1 MTVRAKLTLLN
12 VTVLFLILIGMGM
25 ALRGRIYISM
35 MNTLDRELASRASQI
50 TQPRGGRPRGP
61 GEPLGGL
68 IGNLN
73 RQQQPIHPR
82 DDRPQSG
89 PQSQARGDNHTGGDA
104 RGFND
109 PSQDRRDFGPPF
121 DGFGRPPIP
130 PNLPIYTL
138 DGSRV
143 NDRQPPAV
151 DANLIIQAGKTRQ
164 ETYVTNGD
172 QRIYTRPVRFRDMDL
187 VFQAATSIRGLHDD
201 LATITR
207 EMLVLSP
214 IALLAATIAGMF
226 LTRRM
231 LSPVDAISR
240 TAETIQADNLS
251 DRLPV
256 NGTDEFGKLSLTI
269 NNMLSRLETQFEQQR
284 RFVGD
289 ASHELRS
296 PLTVIKGAAELGG
309 ADDLATDRSRD
320 YFRRINQA
328 ADRTTRLVEN
338 LLFLAR
344 SDNGVLIANRRETDV
359 SELVQGAIDEVAAS
373 FTTHPAVDVKLDITM
388 LNIDGELI
396 HRALCNLISNAYRH
410 TPESG
415 NVTITVTETAI
426 NVRDNGC
433 GIPENHL
440 PHVQERFYRA
450 DASRSR
456 KAGGTGLG
464 LSIVQSIAAAHGGDV
479 AIDSKVGHGTSVTL
493 TFTT

>member
-12 VTVLFLILIGMGM
+12 VAVLFLILIGMGM
-25 ALRGRIYISM
+25 ALRGRIDISM
-35 MNTLDRELASRASQI
+35 MNTLDRELASRASQL

-61 GEPLGGL
+61 GGPPGGMGDMMLGQQQG
-68 IGNLN
+68 
-73 RQQQPIHPR
+73 RQQDPNQP
-82 DDRPQSG
+82 G
-89 PQSQARGDNHTGGDA
+89 NDNHGNGDQNP
-104 RGFND
+104 ND
-109 PSQDRRDFGPPF
+109 DPNRDRRDFRPPF

-130 PNLPIYTL
+130 PNMPLYSP

-143 NDRQPPAV
+143 NERQPPAIDTKLV
-151 DANLIIQAGKTRQ
+151 IQTAITRQ
-164 ETYVTNGD
+164 ESYVTAGY
-172 QRIYTRPVRFRDMDL
+172 QRIYTRPIRFREMDF

-201 LATITR
+201 LAAITR
-207 EMLVLSP
+207 EMLLLSP

-240 TAETIQADNLS
+240 KAETIQADNLS

-256 NGTDEFGKLSLTI
+256 NGTDEFGKLSQTI

-296 PLTVIKGAAELGG
+296 PLTVIKGAAELG
-309 ADDLATDRSRD
+309 AIDELATDRSRD

-344 SDNGVLIANRRETDV
+344 SDNGVLVANRHETDIA
-359 SELVQGAIDEVAAS
+359 ELIQGAVDEVGAS
-373 FTTHPAVDVKLDITM
+373 FTTHPAVDYHFEVQTLH
-388 LNIDGELI
+388 IDGELM

-415 NVTITVTETAI
+415 VVSISVSQTAI
-426 NVRDNGC
+426 CVQDNGC
-433 GIPENHL
+433 GIPESHL
-440 PHVQERFYRA
+440 PHVQERFYRV

-464 LSIVQSIAAAHGGDV
+464 LSIVQSIAASHGGDV
-479 AIDSKVGHGTSVTL
+479 AIQSIEGTGTTVTIS
-493 TFTT
+493 FSA

>member
-12 VTVLFLILIGMGM
+12 VAVLFLILIGMGM

-35 MNTLDRELASRASQI
+35 MNTLDRELASRASQL

-61 GEPLGGL
+61 GGPPGGMGDMMLGQQQG
-68 IGNLN
+68 
-73 RQQQPIHPR
+73 RQQDPNQP
-82 DDRPQSG
+82 G
-89 PQSQARGDNHTGGDA
+89 NDNHGNGDQNP
-104 RGFND
+104 ND
-109 PSQDRRDFGPPF
+109 DPNRDRRDFRPPF

-130 PNLPIYTL
+130 PNMPLYSP

-143 NDRQPPAV
+143 NERQPPAIDTKLV
-151 DANLIIQAGKTRQ
+151 IQTAITRQ
-164 ETYVTNGD
+164 ESYVTAGY
-172 QRIYTRPVRFRDMDL
+172 QRIYTRPIRFREMDF
-187 VFQAATSIRGLHDD
+187 VFQAATSVRGLHDD
-201 LATITR
+201 LAAITR
-207 EMLVLSP
+207 EMLLLSP

-240 TAETIQADNLS
+240 KAETIQADNLS

-256 NGTDEFGKLSLTI
+256 NGTDEFGKLSQTI

-296 PLTVIKGAAELGG
+296 PLTVIKGAAELG
-309 ADDLATDRSRD
+309 AIDELATDRSRD

-344 SDNGVLIANRRETDV
+344 SDNGVLVANRHETDIA
-359 SELVQGAIDEVAAS
+359 ELIQGAVDEVGAS
-373 FTTHPAVDVKLDITM
+373 FTTHPAVDYHFEVQTLH
-388 LNIDGELI
+388 IDGELM

-415 NVTITVTETAI
+415 VVSISVSQTAI
-426 NVRDNGC
+426 CVQDNGC
-433 GIPENHL
+433 GIPESHL
-440 PHVQERFYRA
+440 PHVQERFYRV

-464 LSIVQSIAAAHGGDV
+464 LSIVQSIAASHGGDV
-479 AIDSKVGHGTSVTL
+479 AIQSIEGTGTTVTIS
-493 TFTT
+493 FSA

>member
-61 GEPLGGL
+61 GGPLGGL
-68 IGNLN
+68 IGTLN
-73 RQQQPIHPR
+73 RQQQPAYPR
-82 DDRPQSG
+82 DDPPQSD
-89 PQSQARGDNHTGGDA
+89 PQSQARRDNHTGGDA

-130 PNLPIYTL
+130 PNLPLYTL

-151 DANLIIQAGKTRQ
+151 DANLIVQAGKTRQ

-214 IALLAATIAGMF
+214 IALLAATMAGMF

-296 PLTVIKGAAELGG
+296 PLTVIKGAASTKPPTVRPGWWKTCFSSH
-309 ADDLATDRSRD
+309 A
-320 YFRRINQA
+320 
-328 ADRTTRLVEN
+328 RTTE
-338 LLFLAR
+338 
-344 SDNGVLIANRRETDV
+344 SSSPIA
-359 SELVQGAIDEVAAS
+359 
-373 FTTHPAVDVKLDITM
+373 VKPM
-388 LNIDGELI
+388 SPSS
-396 HRALCNLISNAYRH
+396 C
-410 TPESG
+410 
-415 NVTITVTETAI
+415 
-426 NVRDNGC
+426 
-433 GIPENHL
+433 
-440 PHVQERFYRA
+440 
-450 DASRSR
+450 
-456 KAGGTGLG
+456 KA
-464 LSIVQSIAAAHGGDV
+464 Q
-479 AIDSKVGHGTSVTL
+479 
-493 TFTT
+493 

>member
-12 VTVLFLILIGMGM
+12 VTVLFLILIGMGLG
-25 ALRGRIYISM
+25 LRSRIYISM

-61 GEPLGGL
+61 GGPLGGPL
-68 IGNLN
+68 MNILNLHAQN
-73 RQQQPIHPR
+73 RPQGEN
-82 DDRPQSG
+82 PQSG
-89 PQSQARGDNHTGGDA
+89 GPGGHDNGE
-104 RGFND
+104 
-109 PSQDRRDFGPPF
+109 RRDFGPPF
-121 DGFGRPPIP
+121 EGFGRPPVP
-130 PNLPIYTL
+130 PNLPLYYP
-138 DGSRV
+138 DASRV

-151 DANLIIQAGKTRQ
+151 DAKLIIKAGKTRI
-164 ETYVTNGD
+164 ESYVTVGD

-187 VFQAATSIRGLHDD
+187 VFQASTSTRGLHDD
-201 LATITR
+201 LAAITK
-207 EMLVLSP
+207 EMLLLSP
-214 IALLAATIAGMF
+214 IALLAATFAGMF

-240 TAETIQADNLS
+240 KAETIQADNLS

-256 NGTDEFGKLSLTI
+256 NGTDEFGTLSQTI
-269 NNMLSRLETQFEQQR
+269 NNMLSRLEMQFEQQR

-296 PLTVIKGAAELGG
+296 PLTVIKGAAELGA

-328 ADRTTRLVEN
+328 ADRTTRLIEN

-344 SDNGVLIANRRETDV
+344 SDNGVLVANRRETDV
-359 SELVQGAIDEVAAS
+359 AELVQGALDEVEAS
-373 FTTHPAVDVKLDITM
+373 FTTHPTVATHVTISSLY
-388 LNIDGELI
+388 IDGELM

-415 NVTITVTETAI
+415 RVDITVTDTAFE
-426 NVRDNGC
+426 VRDNGT

-440 PHVQERFYRA
+440 PHVQERFYRV

-464 LSIVQSIAAAHGGDV
+464 LSIVQSIAAAHGGNI
-479 AIDSKVGHGTSVTL
+479 AITSIEGAGTTVTIS
-493 TFTT
+493 FSA

>member
-25 ALRGRIYISM
+25 ALRGRIDISM
-35 MNTLDRELASRASQI
+35 MNTLDRELASRASQV

-61 GEPLGGL
+61 GRLLGGPLNL
-68 IGNLN
+68 ILGQP
-73 RQQQPIHPR
+73 QQGRGQDPNQPGH
-82 DDRPQSG
+82 
-89 PQSQARGDNHTGGDA
+89 DNHANGDPNP
-104 RGFND
+104 ND
-109 PSQDRRDFGPPF
+109 DPNRDRRDFGPPF

-130 PNLPIYTL
+130 PNMPLYNP

-143 NDRQPPAV
+143 NERQPPAIDTKLV
-151 DANLIIQAGKTRQ
+151 IQTAKTRQ
-164 ETYVTNGD
+164 ESYVTVGD
-172 QRIYTRPVRFRDMDL
+172 QRIYTRPIRFREMDL
-187 VFQAATSIRGLHDD
+187 VFQAATSIRGLQDD
-201 LATITR
+201 LATMTR
-207 EMLVLSP
+207 EMLLLSP

-240 TAETIQADNLS
+240 KAETIQAVNLS

-256 NGTDEFGKLSLTI
+256 NGTDEFGKLSQTI

-296 PLTVIKGAAELGG
+296 PLTVIKGAAELG
-309 ADDLATDRSRD
+309 AIDELATDRSRD

-344 SDNGVLIANRRETDV
+344 SDNGVLVANRCETDV
-359 SELVQGAIDEVAAS
+359 AELVQGAIDEVGAS
-373 FTTHPAVDVKLDITM
+373 FTNHPAVDYQIEVQTLH
-388 LNIDGELI
+388 IDGELM

-415 NVTITVTETAI
+415 NVNITVTQTAFI
-426 NVRDNGC
+426 VQDTGV
-433 GIPENHL
+433 GIPETHL
-440 PHVQERFYRA
+440 PHVQERFYRV
-450 DASRSR
+450 DASRAR

-464 LSIVQSIAAAHGGDV
+464 LSIVQSIAASHGGDV
-479 AIDSKVGHGTSVTL
+479 AIQSIEGAGTTVTIS
-493 TFTT
+493 FSA

>member
-35 MNTLDRELASRASQI
+35 MNTLDRELSGRAIQL

-61 GEPLGGL
+61 GGPLGGP
-68 IGNLN
+68 GNMILG
-73 RQQQPIHPR
+73 QQQGREQNQNPPGTDNQSSR
-82 DDRPQSG
+82 DPN
-89 PQSQARGDNHTGGDA
+89 PN
-104 RGFND
+104 ND
-109 PSQDRRDFGPPF
+109 PNQDHRDFAPPF

-130 PNLPIYTL
+130 PNLPLYNL
-138 DGSRV
+138 DGTRIT
-143 NDRQPPAV
+143 DRQPPVA
-151 DANLIIQAGKTRQ
+151 DARLIIQTAKTRQ
-164 ETYVTNGD
+164 ESYVTAGD
-172 QRIYTRPVRFRDMDL
+172 QRIYTRPIRFRDMDL

-207 EMLVLSP
+207 EMLLLSP

-240 TAETIQADNLS
+240 KAETIQADNLS

-256 NGTDEFGKLSLTI
+256 NGTDEFGKLSQTI

-296 PLTVIKGAAELGG
+296 PLTVIKGAAELGIV
-309 ADDLATDRSRD
+309 DDNATDRSRD

-344 SDNGVLIANRRETDV
+344 SDNGVLVANRHETDIA
-359 SELVQGAIDEVAAS
+359 ELVQGAVDEVGAS
-373 FTTHPAVDVKLDITM
+373 FTSHPTVDYHFEVQTLH
-388 LNIDGELI
+388 IDGELM

-415 NVTITVTETAI
+415 MVTISVSQTAI
-426 NVRDNGC
+426 CVQDNGC
-433 GIPENHL
+433 GIPESHL
-440 PHVQERFYRA
+440 PHVQERFYRV

-479 AIDSKVGHGTSVTL
+479 TITSIEGSGTTVTL
-493 TFTT
+493 IFTAQG

>member
-12 VTVLFLILIGMGM
+12 VAVLFLILIGMGM
-25 ALRGRIYISM
+25 ALRGRIDISM
-35 MNTLDRELASRASQI
+35 MNTLDRELASRATQL

-61 GEPLGGL
+61 GGPPGGL
-68 IGNLN
+68 GNLMLGQQQG
-73 RQQQPIHPR
+73 RQQDPNQP
-82 DDRPQSG
+82 G
-89 PQSQARGDNHTGGDA
+89 NDNHGNGDQNP
-104 RGFND
+104 ND
-109 PSQDRRDFGPPF
+109 DSNRDRRDFGPPF

-130 PNLPIYTL
+130 PNMPLYSP

-143 NDRQPPAV
+143 NERQPPAIDTKLV
-151 DANLIIQAGKTRQ
+151 IQTAITRQ
-164 ETYVTNGD
+164 ESYVTAGD
-172 QRIYTRPVRFRDMDL
+172 QRIYTRPIRFRDMDL

-201 LATITR
+201 LAAITR
-207 EMLVLSP
+207 EMLLLSP

-240 TAETIQADNLS
+240 KAETIQADNLS

-256 NGTDEFGKLSLTI
+256 NGTDEFGKLSQTI

-296 PLTVIKGAAELGG
+296 PLTVIKGAAELG
-309 ADDLATDRSRD
+309 AIDELATDRSRD

-344 SDNGVLIANRRETDV
+344 SDNGVLVANRHETDIA
-359 SELVQGAIDEVAAS
+359 ELIQGAVDEVGAS
-373 FTTHPAVDVKLDITM
+373 FTTHPAVDYHFEVQTLH
-388 LNIDGELI
+388 IDGELM

-415 NVTITVTETAI
+415 VVSISVSQTAI
-426 NVRDNGC
+426 CVQDNGC
-433 GIPENHL
+433 GIPESHL
-440 PHVQERFYRA
+440 PHVQERFYRV

-479 AIDSKVGHGTSVTL
+479 AIQSIEGVGTTVTIS
-493 TFTT
+493 FSA

>member
-12 VTVLFLILIGMGM
+12 VAVLFLILIGMGM
-25 ALRGRIYISM
+25 ALRGRIDISM
-35 MNTLDRELASRASQI
+35 MNTLDRELASRASQL

-61 GEPLGGL
+61 GGPPGGMGDMMLGQQQG
-68 IGNLN
+68 
-73 RQQQPIHPR
+73 RQQDPNQP
-82 DDRPQSG
+82 G
-89 PQSQARGDNHTGGDA
+89 NDNHGNGDQNP
-104 RGFND
+104 ND
-109 PSQDRRDFGPPF
+109 DPNRDRRDFRPPF

-130 PNLPIYTL
+130 PNMPLYSP

-143 NDRQPPAV
+143 NERQPPAIDTKLV
-151 DANLIIQAGKTRQ
+151 IQTAITRQ
-164 ETYVTNGD
+164 ESYVTAGD
-172 QRIYTRPVRFRDMDL
+172 QRIYTRPIRFREMDF
-187 VFQAATSIRGLHDD
+187 VFQAATSVRGLHDD
-201 LATITR
+201 LAAITR
-207 EMLVLSP
+207 EMLLLSP

-240 TAETIQADNLS
+240 KAETIQADNLS

-256 NGTDEFGKLSLTI
+256 NGTDEFGKLSQTI

-296 PLTVIKGAAELGG
+296 PLTVIKGAAELG
-309 ADDLATDRSRD
+309 AIDELATDRSRD

-344 SDNGVLIANRRETDV
+344 SDNGVLVANRHETDIA
-359 SELVQGAIDEVAAS
+359 ELIQGAVDEVGAS
-373 FTTHPAVDVKLDITM
+373 FTTHPAVDYHFEVQTLH
-388 LNIDGELI
+388 IDGELM

-415 NVTITVTETAI
+415 VVSISVSQTAI
-426 NVRDNGC
+426 CVQDNGC
-433 GIPENHL
+433 GIPESHL
-440 PHVQERFYRA
+440 PHVQERFYRV

-464 LSIVQSIAAAHGGDV
+464 LSIVQSIAASHGGDV
-479 AIDSKVGHGTSVTL
+479 AIQSIEGTGTTVTIS
-493 TFTT
+493 FSA

>member
-12 VTVLFLILIGMGM
+12 VAVLFLILIGMGM

-35 MNTLDRELASRASQI
+35 MNTLDRELSGRATQL

-61 GEPLGGL
+61 GGPQGGP
-68 IGNLN
+68 GNLMLG
-73 RQQQPIHPR
+73 QQQGRQR
-82 DDRPQSG
+82 DPNQPG
-89 PQSQARGDNHTGGDA
+89 NDNHRNGDQNP
-104 RGFND
+104 ND
-109 PSQDRRDFGPPF
+109 DSNRDRRDFGPPF

-130 PNLPIYTL
+130 PNMPLYNL
-138 DGSRV
+138 DGTRMT
-143 NDRQPPAV
+143 DRQPPVV
-151 DANLIIQAGKTRQ
+151 DARLIIQTAKTRQ
-164 ETYVTNGD
+164 ESYVTAGD
-172 QRIYTRPVRFRDMDL
+172 QRIYTRPIRFRDMDL
-187 VFQAATSIRGLHDD
+187 VFQAGTSTRGLHDD
-201 LATITR
+201 LAAITR
-207 EMLVLSP
+207 EMLLLSP

-240 TAETIQADNLS
+240 KAETIQADNLS

-256 NGTDEFGKLSLTI
+256 NGTDEFGKLSQTI

-296 PLTVIKGAAELGG
+296 PLTVIKGAAELGIV
-309 ADDLATDRSRD
+309 DDNATERSRD

-344 SDNGVLIANRRETDV
+344 SDNGVLVANRHETDIA
-359 SELVQGAIDEVAAS
+359 ELIQGAVDEVGAS
-373 FTTHPAVDVKLDITM
+373 FTTHPAVDYHFEVQTLH
-388 LNIDGELI
+388 IDGELM
-396 HRALCNLISNAYRH
+396 HRAFCNLISNAYRH

-415 NVTITVTETAI
+415 MVTISVSQTAI
-426 NVRDNGC
+426 CVQDNGC
-433 GIPENHL
+433 GIPESHL
-440 PHVQERFYRA
+440 PHVQERFYRV

-479 AIDSKVGHGTSVTL
+479 TIDSIEGAGTTVTL
-493 TFTT
+493 TFTV

>member
-12 VTVLFLILIGMGM
+12 VAVLFLILIGMGM

-35 MNTLDRELASRASQI
+35 MNTLDRELASRASQL

-61 GEPLGGL
+61 GGPPGGMGDMMLGQQQG
-68 IGNLN
+68 
-73 RQQQPIHPR
+73 RQQDPNQP
-82 DDRPQSG
+82 G
-89 PQSQARGDNHTGGDA
+89 NDNHGNGDQNP
-104 RGFND
+104 ND
-109 PSQDRRDFGPPF
+109 DPNRDRRDFRPPF

-130 PNLPIYTL
+130 PNMPLYSP

-143 NDRQPPAV
+143 NERQPPAIDTKLV
-151 DANLIIQAGKTRQ
+151 IQTAITRQ
-164 ETYVTNGD
+164 ESYVTAGY
-172 QRIYTRPVRFRDMDL
+172 QRIYTRPIRFREMDF

-201 LATITR
+201 LAAITR
-207 EMLVLSP
+207 EMLLLSP

-240 TAETIQADNLS
+240 KAETIQADNLS

-256 NGTDEFGKLSLTI
+256 NGTDEFGKLSQTI

-296 PLTVIKGAAELGG
+296 PLTVIKGAAELG
-309 ADDLATDRSRD
+309 AIDELATDRSRD

-344 SDNGVLIANRRETDV
+344 SDNGVLVANRHETDIA
-359 SELVQGAIDEVAAS
+359 ELIQGAVDEVGAS
-373 FTTHPAVDVKLDITM
+373 FTTHPAVDYHFEVQTLH
-388 LNIDGELI
+388 IDGELM

-415 NVTITVTETAI
+415 VVSISVSQTAI
-426 NVRDNGC
+426 CVQDNGC
-433 GIPENHL
+433 GIPESHL
-440 PHVQERFYRA
+440 PHVQERFYRV

-464 LSIVQSIAAAHGGDV
+464 LSIVQSIAASHGGDV
-479 AIDSKVGHGTSVTL
+479 AIQSIEGTGTTVTIS
-493 TFTT
+493 FSA

>member
-35 MNTLDRELASRASQI
+35 MNTLDRELSGRATQL

-61 GEPLGGL
+61 GGPPVRLGNMMLG
-68 IGNLN
+68 
-73 RQQQPIHPR
+73 QQQGHEQHPNQPR
-82 DDRPQSG
+82 NDNRVSGDPNQS
-89 PQSQARGDNHTGGDA
+89 
-104 RGFND
+104 ND
-109 PSQDRRDFGPPF
+109 PNRDRRDFGPPF

-130 PNLPIYTL
+130 PNMPLYNL
-138 DGSRV
+138 DGTRMT
-143 NDRQPPAV
+143 DRQPPVV
-151 DANLIIQAGKTRQ
+151 DARLIIQTAKTRQ
-164 ETYVTNGD
+164 ESYVTAGN
-172 QRIYTRPVRFRDMDL
+172 QRIYTRPIRFRDMDL
-187 VFQAATSIRGLHDD
+187 VFQAATSIRGLQDD

-207 EMLVLSP
+207 EMLLLSP

-240 TAETIQADNLS
+240 KAETIQAVNLS

-256 NGTDEFGKLSLTI
+256 NGTDEFGKLSQTI

-296 PLTVIKGAAELGG
+296 PLTVIKGAAELG
-309 ADDLATDRSRD
+309 AIDDLATDRSRD

-344 SDNGVLIANRRETDV
+344 SDNGVLVANRCETDV
-359 SELVQGAIDEVAAS
+359 AELVQGAIDEVGAS
-373 FTTHPAVDVKLDITM
+373 FTNHPAVDYQIEVQTLH
-388 LNIDGELI
+388 IDGELM

-415 NVTITVTETAI
+415 NVNITVTQTAFI
-426 NVRDNGC
+426 VQDTGV
-433 GIPENHL
+433 GIPETHL
-440 PHVQERFYRA
+440 PHVQERFYRV
-450 DASRSR
+450 DASRTR

-479 AIDSKVGHGTSVTL
+479 AIQSIEGAGTTVTIS
-493 TFTT
+493 FFA

>member
-35 MNTLDRELASRASQI
+35 MNTLDRELASRASQL

-61 GEPLGGL
+61 GGPLGGPL
-68 IGNLN
+68 GYVLN
-73 RQQQPIHPR
+73 QRPLDRGQGQNQQP
-82 DDRPQSG
+82 
-89 PQSQARGDNHTGGDA
+89 ARGGHGNSEQGGFD
-104 RGFND
+104 D
-109 PSQDRRDFGPPF
+109 PNRDRRDFGPPF

-130 PNLPIYTL
+130 PNMPLYNP
-138 DGSRV
+138 DASRV

-151 DANLIIQAGKTRQ
+151 DAQRVIQTAKSRM
-164 ETYVTNGD
+164 ESYVTSGE
-172 QRIYTRPVRFRDMDL
+172 QRIYTRPIRFRDMDL
-187 VFQAATSIRGLHDD
+187 VFQASTSIRGLHDD
-201 LATITR
+201 LAAITR
-207 EMLVLSP
+207 EMLLLSP
-214 IALLAATIAGMF
+214 IALIAATIAGMF

-240 TAETIQADNLS
+240 KAETIQADNLS

-256 NGTDEFGKLSLTI
+256 NGTDEFGKLSQTI
-269 NNMLSRLETQFEQQR
+269 NSMLSRLETQFEQQR

-296 PLTVIKGAAELGG
+296 PLTVIKGAAELGA

-359 SELVQGAIDEVAAS
+359 AELVQGALDEVAAT
-373 FTTHPAVDVKLDITM
+373 FTSHPGIALRLQQTS
-388 LNIDGELI
+388 LHIDGELM

-410 TPESG
+410 TPETG
-415 NVTITVTETAI
+415 QVDITIADGTIEVKDTGT
-426 NVRDNGC
+426 
-433 GIPENHL
+433 GIPESHL
-440 PHVQERFYRA
+440 PHVQERFYRV

-479 AIDSKVGHGTSVTL
+479 TIKSIEGAGTTVTIS
-493 TFTT
+493 FSS

>member
-35 MNTLDRELASRASQI
+35 MNTLDRELSGRATQI

-61 GEPLGGL
+61 GGPPGGL
-68 IGNLN
+68 GNMMLG
-73 RQQQPIHPR
+73 QQQGREQHPNQPRNDNRVLR
-82 DDRPQSG
+82 DPN
-89 PQSQARGDNHTGGDA
+89 PN
-104 RGFND
+104 ND
-109 PSQDRRDFGPPF
+109 PNRDSRDFGPPF

-130 PNLPIYTL
+130 PNMPLYSP
-138 DGSRV
+138 DGTRV
-143 NDRQPPAV
+143 NERQPPAV
-151 DANLIIQAGKTRQ
+151 DARLIIQTAKTRQ
-164 ETYVTNGD
+164 ESYMTFGD
-172 QRIYTRPVRFRDMDL
+172 QRIYTRPIRFREMDL
-187 VFQAATSIRGLHDD
+187 VFQAATSIRGLQDD

-207 EMLVLSP
+207 EMLLLSP

-240 TAETIQADNLS
+240 KAETIQAVNLS

-256 NGTDEFGKLSLTI
+256 NGTDEFGKLSQTI

-296 PLTVIKGAAELGG
+296 PLTVIKGAAELG
-309 ADDLATDRSRD
+309 AIDDFATDRSRD

-344 SDNGVLIANRRETDV
+344 SDNGVLVANRCETDV
-359 SELVQGAIDEVAAS
+359 AELVQGAIDEVGAS
-373 FTTHPAVDVKLDITM
+373 FTNHPAVYYQIEVQTLH
-388 LNIDGELI
+388 IDGELM

-415 NVTITVTETAI
+415 NVNITVTQTAFI
-426 NVRDNGC
+426 VQDTGV
-433 GIPENHL
+433 GIPETHL
-440 PHVQERFYRA
+440 PHVQERFYRV
-450 DASRSR
+450 DASRTR

-479 AIDSKVGHGTSVTL
+479 AIQSIEGAGTTVTIS
-493 TFTT
+493 FFA

>member
-12 VTVLFLILIGMGM
+12 VAVLFLILIGMGM

-35 MNTLDRELASRASQI
+35 MNTLDRELASRASQL

-61 GEPLGGL
+61 GGPPGGMGDMMLGQQQG
-68 IGNLN
+68 
-73 RQQQPIHPR
+73 RQQDPNQP
-82 DDRPQSG
+82 G
-89 PQSQARGDNHTGGDA
+89 NDNHGNGDQNP
-104 RGFND
+104 ND
-109 PSQDRRDFGPPF
+109 DPNRDRRDFRPPF

-130 PNLPIYTL
+130 PNMPLYSP

-143 NDRQPPAV
+143 NERQPPAIDTKLV
-151 DANLIIQAGKTRQ
+151 IQTAITRQ
-164 ETYVTNGD
+164 ESYVTAGD
-172 QRIYTRPVRFRDMDL
+172 QRIYTRPIRFREMDF

-201 LATITR
+201 LAAITR
-207 EMLVLSP
+207 EMLLLSP

-240 TAETIQADNLS
+240 KAETIQADNLS

-256 NGTDEFGKLSLTI
+256 NGTDEFGKLSQTI

-296 PLTVIKGAAELGG
+296 PLTVIKGAAELG
-309 ADDLATDRSRD
+309 AIDELATDRSRD

-344 SDNGVLIANRRETDV
+344 SDNGVLVANRHETDIA
-359 SELVQGAIDEVAAS
+359 ELIQGAVDEVGAS
-373 FTTHPAVDVKLDITM
+373 FTTHPAVDYHFEVQTLH
-388 LNIDGELI
+388 IDGELM

-415 NVTITVTETAI
+415 VVSISVSQTAI
-426 NVRDNGC
+426 CVQDNGC
-433 GIPENHL
+433 GIPESHL
-440 PHVQERFYRA
+440 PHVQERFYRV

-464 LSIVQSIAAAHGGDV
+464 LSIVQSIAASHGGDV
-479 AIDSKVGHGTSVTL
+479 AIQSIEGTGTTVTIS
-493 TFTT
+493 FSA

>member
-12 VTVLFLILIGMGM
+12 VAVLFLILIGMGM
-25 ALRGRIYISM
+25 ALRGRIDISM
-35 MNTLDRELASRASQI
+35 MNTLDRELASRATQL

-61 GEPLGGL
+61 GGPPGGL
-68 IGNLN
+68 GNLMLGQQQG
-73 RQQQPIHPR
+73 RQQDPNQP
-82 DDRPQSG
+82 G
-89 PQSQARGDNHTGGDA
+89 NDNHGNGDQNP
-104 RGFND
+104 ND
-109 PSQDRRDFGPPF
+109 DSNRDRRDFGPPF

-130 PNLPIYTL
+130 PNMPLYSP

-143 NDRQPPAV
+143 NERQPPAIDTKLV
-151 DANLIIQAGKTRQ
+151 IQTAITRQ
-164 ETYVTNGD
+164 ESYVTAGD
-172 QRIYTRPVRFRDMDL
+172 QRIYTRPIRFRDMDL

-201 LATITR
+201 LAAITR
-207 EMLVLSP
+207 EMLLLSP

-240 TAETIQADNLS
+240 KAETIQADNLS

-256 NGTDEFGKLSLTI
+256 NGTDEFGKLSQTI

-296 PLTVIKGAAELGG
+296 PLTVIKGAAELG
-309 ADDLATDRSRD
+309 AIDELATDRSRD

-344 SDNGVLIANRRETDV
+344 SDNGVLVANRHETDIA
-359 SELVQGAIDEVAAS
+359 ELIQGAVDEVGAS
-373 FTTHPAVDVKLDITM
+373 FTTHPAVDYHFEVQTLH
-388 LNIDGELI
+388 IDGELM

-415 NVTITVTETAI
+415 VVSISVSQTAI
-426 NVRDNGC
+426 CVQDNGC
-433 GIPENHL
+433 GIPESHL
-440 PHVQERFYRA
+440 PHVQERFYRV

-479 AIDSKVGHGTSVTL
+479 AIQSIEGAGTTVTIS
-493 TFTT
+493 FSA

>member
-35 MNTLDRELASRASQI
+35 MNTLDRELASRASQL

-61 GEPLGGL
+61 GGPIGGPLSFLLNQRPQDRTPEPKPQAVPDNHQDGERKDF
-68 IGNLN
+68 NDLN
-73 RQQQPIHPR
+73 R
-82 DDRPQSG
+82 
-89 PQSQARGDNHTGGDA
+89 
-104 RGFND
+104 
-109 PSQDRRDFGPPF
+109 DRRDFGPPF
-121 DGFGRPPIP
+121 DAFGRPPIP
-130 PNLPIYTL
+130 PNMPLYAT
-138 DGSRV
+138 DGTRM
-143 NDRQPPAV
+143 NERQPPAV
-151 DANLIIQAGKTRQ
+151 DTQLIIRTAKSRK
-164 ETYVTNGD
+164 ESYVTSGEL
-172 QRIYTRPVRFRDMDL
+172 RIYTRPIRFRDMDL
-187 VFQAATSIRGLHDD
+187 VFQASTSTRGLHDD
-201 LATITR
+201 LAAITR
-207 EMLVLSP
+207 EMLLLSP
-214 IALLAATIAGMF
+214 IALIAATMAGMF

-240 TAETIQADNLS
+240 KAETIQADNLS

-256 NGTDEFGKLSLTI
+256 NGTDEFGNLSQTI
-269 NNMLSRLETQFEQQR
+269 NSMLSRLETQFEQQR

-296 PLTVIKGAAELGG
+296 PLTVIKGAAELGA

-359 SELVQGAIDEVAAS
+359 AELVQGAIDEVNAS
-373 FTTHPAVDVKLDITM
+373 FSEHPIITFTTSVSTIHVDS
-388 LNIDGELI
+388 ELM

-410 TPESG
+410 TPETGS
-415 NVTITVTETAI
+415 VSI
-426 NVRDNGC
+426 NVDSSTISVTDNGS
-433 GIPENHL
+433 GIPESHL
-440 PHVQERFYRA
+440 PHVQERFYRV

-479 AIDSKVGHGTSVTL
+479 AIASIEGAGTTVTIS
-493 TFTT
+493 FSA

>member
-25 ALRGRIYISM
+25 ALRGRIDISM
-35 MNTLDRELASRASQI
+35 MNTLDRELAARASQVI
-50 TQPRGGRPRGP
+50 QPRGGRPRGP
-61 GEPLGGL
+61 GGAPGGL
-68 IGNLN
+68 GSLILG
-73 RQQQPIHPR
+73 QQQGHQQDPNQPR
-82 DDRPQSG
+82 HDNPRNQDPN
-89 PQSQARGDNHTGGDA
+89 PNGDPN
-104 RGFND
+104 R
-109 PSQDRRDFGPPF
+109 DRRDFGPPF

-130 PNLPIYTL
+130 PNMPLYNL

-143 NDRQPPAV
+143 NERQPPPFDTKLV
-151 DANLIIQAGKTRQ
+151 IQTAKTRQ
-164 ETYVTNGD
+164 ESYVTAGD
-172 QRIYTRPVRFRDMDL
+172 QRIYTRPIRFREMDL
-187 VFQAATSIRGLHDD
+187 VFQAATSIRGLQDD
-201 LATITR
+201 LATMTR
-207 EMLVLSP
+207 EMLLLSP

-240 TAETIQADNLS
+240 KAETIQAVNLS

-256 NGTDEFGKLSLTI
+256 NGTDEFGKLSQTI

-296 PLTVIKGAAELGG
+296 PLTVIKGAAELG
-309 ADDLATDRSRD
+309 AIDELATDRSRD

-344 SDNGVLIANRRETDV
+344 SDNGVLVANRCETDV
-359 SELVQGAIDEVAAS
+359 PELVQGAIDEVGAS
-373 FTTHPAVDVKLDITM
+373 FTNHPAVDYQIEVQTLH
-388 LNIDGELI
+388 IDGELM

-415 NVTITVTETAI
+415 NVNITVTQTAFI
-426 NVRDNGC
+426 VQDTGV
-433 GIPENHL
+433 GIPETHL
-440 PHVQERFYRA
+440 PHVQERFYRV
-450 DASRSR
+450 DASRAR

-464 LSIVQSIAAAHGGDV
+464 LSIVQSIAASHGGDV
-479 AIDSKVGHGTSVTL
+479 SIQSIEGAGTTVTIS
-493 TFTT
+493 FSA

>member
-35 MNTLDRELASRASQI
+35 MNTLDRELASRASQV
-50 TQPRGGRPRGP
+50 TQPRGGRPRGL
-61 GEPLGGL
+61 GGPLGGPR
-68 IGNLN
+68 NLMPGDPQQEPRQGSNQQPDQDSHTAGDQGGPDDSN
-73 RQQQPIHPR
+73 RQPR
-82 DDRPQSG
+82 DFP
-89 PQSQARGDNHTGGDA
+89 
-104 RGFND
+104 
-109 PSQDRRDFGPPF
+109 PPF

-130 PNLPIYTL
+130 PNMPLYFL
-138 DGSRV
+138 DGTRV
-143 NDRQPPAV
+143 NERQPPAI
-151 DANLIIQAGKTRQ
+151 DARLIVQSAKSSR
-164 ETYVTNGD
+164 ESYVTVGD
-172 QRIYTRPVRFRDMDL
+172 QRIYTRPIRFRDMDL
-187 VFQAATSIRGLHDD
+187 VFQAATGIRGLHDD

-207 EMLVLSP
+207 EMLLLSP
-214 IALLAATIAGMF
+214 IALIAATMAGMF

-240 TAETIQADNLS
+240 KAETIQADNLS

-256 NGTDEFGKLSLTI
+256 NGTDEFGKLSQTI

-296 PLTVIKGAAELGG
+296 PLTVIKGAAELGA
-309 ADDLATDRSRD
+309 ADVLASDRSRD

-359 SELVQGAIDEVAAS
+359 AELVQGALDEVAAT
-373 FTTHPAVDVKLDITM
+373 FTSHPNIALHLQQTS
-388 LNIDGELI
+388 LHIDGELM

-410 TPESG
+410 TPETG
-415 NVTITVTETAI
+415 QVDITIADGTIEVKDTGT
-426 NVRDNGC
+426 
-433 GIPENHL
+433 GIPESHL
-440 PHVQERFYRA
+440 PHVQERFYRV

-479 AIDSKVGHGTSVTL
+479 TIKSIEGAGTTVTIS
-493 TFTT
+493 FSS

>member
-12 VTVLFLILIGMGM
+12 VAVLFLILIGMGM
-25 ALRGRIYISM
+25 ALRGRIDISM
-35 MNTLDRELASRASQI
+35 MNTLDRELASRASQL

-61 GEPLGGL
+61 GGPPGGL
-68 IGNLN
+68 GNLMLGQQQD
-73 RQQQPIHPR
+73 RQQDPNQP
-82 DDRPQSG
+82 G
-89 PQSQARGDNHTGGDA
+89 NDNHGNGDQNP
-104 RGFND
+104 ND
-109 PSQDRRDFGPPF
+109 NPNRDRRDFGPPF

-130 PNLPIYTL
+130 PNMPLYSP

-143 NDRQPPAV
+143 NERQPPAIDTKLV
-151 DANLIIQAGKTRQ
+151 IQTAITRQ
-164 ETYVTNGD
+164 ESYVTAGD
-172 QRIYTRPVRFRDMDL
+172 QRIYTRPIRFREMDF
-187 VFQAATSIRGLHDD
+187 VFQAGTSTRGLHDD
-201 LATITR
+201 LAAITR
-207 EMLVLSP
+207 EMLLLSP

-240 TAETIQADNLS
+240 KAETIQADNLS

-256 NGTDEFGKLSLTI
+256 NGTDEFGKLSQTI

-296 PLTVIKGAAELGG
+296 PLTVIKGAAELGIV
-309 ADDLATDRSRD
+309 DDNATDRSRD

-344 SDNGVLIANRRETDV
+344 SDNGVLVANRHETDIA
-359 SELVQGAIDEVAAS
+359 ELIQGAVDEVGAS
-373 FTTHPAVDVKLDITM
+373 FTTHPTVDYHFEVQTLH
-388 LNIDGELI
+388 IDGELM
-396 HRALCNLISNAYRH
+396 HRAFCNLISNAYRH

-415 NVTITVTETAI
+415 MVIISVSQTAI
-426 NVRDNGC
+426 CVQDNGC
-433 GIPENHL
+433 GIPESHL
-440 PHVQERFYRA
+440 PHVQERFYRV

-464 LSIVQSIAAAHGGDV
+464 LSIVQSIAASHGGDV
-479 AIDSKVGHGTSVTL
+479 TIDSIEGAGTTVTL
-493 TFTT
+493 TFTV

>member
-12 VTVLFLILIGMGM
+12 VAVLFLILIGMGM

-35 MNTLDRELASRASQI
+35 MNTLDRELASRASQL

-61 GEPLGGL
+61 GGPPGGMGDMMLGQQQG
-68 IGNLN
+68 
-73 RQQQPIHPR
+73 RQQDPNQP
-82 DDRPQSG
+82 G
-89 PQSQARGDNHTGGDA
+89 NDNHGNGDQNP
-104 RGFND
+104 ND
-109 PSQDRRDFGPPF
+109 DPNRDRRDFRPPF

-130 PNLPIYTL
+130 PNMPLYSP

-143 NDRQPPAV
+143 NERQPPAIDTKLV
-151 DANLIIQAGKTRQ
+151 IQTAITRQ
-164 ETYVTNGD
+164 ESYVTAGD
-172 QRIYTRPVRFRDMDL
+172 QRIYTRPIRFREMDF
-187 VFQAATSIRGLHDD
+187 VFQAATSVRGLHDD
-201 LATITR
+201 LAAITR
-207 EMLVLSP
+207 EMLLLSP

-240 TAETIQADNLS
+240 KAETIQADNLS

-256 NGTDEFGKLSLTI
+256 NGTDEFGKLSQTI

-296 PLTVIKGAAELGG
+296 PLTVIKGAAELG
-309 ADDLATDRSRD
+309 AIDELATDRSRD

-344 SDNGVLIANRRETDV
+344 SDNGVLVANRHETDIA
-359 SELVQGAIDEVAAS
+359 ELIQGAVDEVGAS
-373 FTTHPAVDVKLDITM
+373 FTTHPAVDYHFEVQTLH
-388 LNIDGELI
+388 IDGELM

-415 NVTITVTETAI
+415 VVSISVSQTAI
-426 NVRDNGC
+426 CVQDNGC
-433 GIPENHL
+433 GIPESHL
-440 PHVQERFYRA
+440 PHVQERFYRV

-464 LSIVQSIAAAHGGDV
+464 LSIVQSIAASHGGDV
-479 AIDSKVGHGTSVTL
+479 AIQSIEGTGTTVTIS
-493 TFTT
+493 FSA

>member
-12 VTVLFLILIGMGM
+12 VAVLFLILIGMGM
-25 ALRGRIYISM
+25 ALRGRIDISM
-35 MNTLDRELASRASQI
+35 MNTLDRELASRASQL

-61 GEPLGGL
+61 GGPPGGMGDMMLGQQQG
-68 IGNLN
+68 
-73 RQQQPIHPR
+73 RQQDPNQP
-82 DDRPQSG
+82 G
-89 PQSQARGDNHTGGDA
+89 NDNHGNGDQNP
-104 RGFND
+104 ND
-109 PSQDRRDFGPPF
+109 DPNRDRRDFRPPF

-130 PNLPIYTL
+130 PNMPLYSP

-143 NDRQPPAV
+143 NERQPPAIDTKLV
-151 DANLIIQAGKTRQ
+151 IQTAITRQ
-164 ETYVTNGD
+164 ESYVTAGY
-172 QRIYTRPVRFRDMDL
+172 QRIYTRPIRFREMDF
-187 VFQAATSIRGLHDD
+187 VFQAATSVRGLHDD
-201 LATITR
+201 LAAITR
-207 EMLVLSP
+207 EMLLLSP

-240 TAETIQADNLS
+240 KAETIQADNLS

-256 NGTDEFGKLSLTI
+256 NGTDEFGKLSQTI

-296 PLTVIKGAAELGG
+296 PLTVIKGAAELG
-309 ADDLATDRSRD
+309 AIDELATDRSRD

-344 SDNGVLIANRRETDV
+344 SDNGVLVANRHETDIA
-359 SELVQGAIDEVAAS
+359 ELIQGAVDEVGAS
-373 FTTHPAVDVKLDITM
+373 FTTHPAVDYHFEVQTLH
-388 LNIDGELI
+388 IDGELM

-415 NVTITVTETAI
+415 VVSISVSQTAI
-426 NVRDNGC
+426 CVQDNGC
-433 GIPENHL
+433 GIPESHL
-440 PHVQERFYRA
+440 PHVQERFYRV

-464 LSIVQSIAAAHGGDV
+464 LSIVQSIAASHGGDV
-479 AIDSKVGHGTSVTL
+479 AIQSIEGTGTTVTIS
-493 TFTT
+493 FSA

>member
-12 VTVLFLILIGMGM
+12 VSVLFLILIGMGM

-61 GEPLGGL
+61 GGPRNPMPGDPRQNRGQGPNSQPGQDNHAAGDRGGPDD
-68 IGNLN
+68 NN
-73 RQQQPIHPR
+73 RQPR
-82 DDRPQSG
+82 DFP
-89 PQSQARGDNHTGGDA
+89 
-104 RGFND
+104 
-109 PSQDRRDFGPPF
+109 PPF

-130 PNLPIYTL
+130 PNMPLYSL
-138 DGSRV
+138 DGSRI
-143 NDRQPPAV
+143 NERQPPPVNAS
-151 DANLIIQAGKTRQ
+151 LIVQAAKTGR
-164 ETYVTNGD
+164 ESYVTSGD
-172 QRIYTRPVRFRDMDL
+172 QRIYTRPVRFREMEI
-187 VFQAATSIRGLHDD
+187 VFQAATGIRGLHED

-207 EMLVLSP
+207 EMLLLSP
-214 IALLAATIAGMF
+214 IALIAATMAGMF

-240 TAETIQADNLS
+240 KAETIQADNLS

-256 NGTDEFGKLSLTI
+256 NGTDEFGTLSQTI

-344 SDNGVLIANRRETDV
+344 SDSGVLIANRRETDV
-359 SELVQGAIDEVAAS
+359 AELVQGAIDEVAAS
-373 FTTHPAVDVKLDITM
+373 FTAHPAVDVKLDVTT
-388 LNIDGELI
+388 LNIDAELI
-396 HRALCNLISNAYRH
+396 HRAICNLISNAYRH
-410 TPESG
+410 TPETG
-415 NVTITVTETAI
+415 NVTITVTQTSI
-426 NVRDNGC
+426 KVQDTGC
-433 GIPENHL
+433 GIPESHL
-440 PHVQERFYRA
+440 PHVQERFYRV

-479 AIDSKVGHGTSVTL
+479 AISSIEGDGTTITL
-493 TFTT
+493 SFTA

>member
-12 VTVLFLILIGMGM
+12 VSVLFLILIGMGM

-61 GEPLGGL
+61 GGPRNPMPGDPRQNRGQGPNSQPGQDNHAAGDRGGPDD
-68 IGNLN
+68 NN
-73 RQQQPIHPR
+73 QQP
-82 DDRPQSG
+82 
-89 PQSQARGDNHTGGDA
+89 
-104 RGFND
+104 
-109 PSQDRRDFGPPF
+109 RDFPPPF
-121 DGFGRPPIP
+121 DGFGRPPVP
-130 PNLPIYTL
+130 PNLPLYYP
-138 DGSRV
+138 DASRV

-151 DANLIIQAGKTRQ
+151 DPKLIIKAGKTRI
-164 ETYVTNGD
+164 ESYVTAGD
-172 QRIYTRPVRFRDMDL
+172 QRIYTRPLRFRDMDL
-187 VFQAATSIRGLHDD
+187 VFQASTSTRGLHDD
-201 LATITR
+201 LAAITR
-207 EMLVLSP
+207 EMLLLSP
-214 IALLAATIAGMF
+214 IALLAATFAGMF

-240 TAETIQADNLS
+240 KAETIQADNLS

-256 NGTDEFGKLSLTI
+256 NGTDEFGTLSQTI

-344 SDNGVLIANRRETDV
+344 SDSGVLIANRRETDV
-359 SELVQGAIDEVAAS
+359 AELVQGAIDEVAAS
-373 FTTHPAVDVKLDITM
+373 FTAHPAVDVKLDVTT
-388 LNIDGELI
+388 LNIDAELI
-396 HRALCNLISNAYRH
+396 HRAICNLISNAYRH
-410 TPESG
+410 TPETG
-415 NVTITVTETAI
+415 NVTITVTQTSI
-426 NVRDNGC
+426 KVQDTGC
-433 GIPENHL
+433 GIPESHL
-440 PHVQERFYRA
+440 PHVQERFYRV

-464 LSIVQSIAAAHGGDV
+464 LSIVQSIAAAHGGVV
-479 AIDSKVGHGTSVTL
+479 AISSIEGDGTTITL
-493 TFTT
+493 SFTA

>member
-12 VTVLFLILIGMGM
+12 VAVLFLILIGMGM
-25 ALRGRIYISM
+25 ALRSRIYISM
-35 MNTLDRELASRASQI
+35 MNTLDRELSGRATQV
-50 TQPRGGRPRGP
+50 TQPRGGRPRSP
-61 GEPLGGL
+61 GEPPGGL
-68 IGNLN
+68 GNLMLG
-73 RQQQPIHPR
+73 QQQGHEQHPNQPGNDNR
-82 DDRPQSG
+82 VN
-89 PQSQARGDNHTGGDA
+89 GDPNPN
-104 RGFND
+104 ND
-109 PSQDRRDFGPPF
+109 PNRDRRDVGPPF

-130 PNLPIYTL
+130 PNMPLYNL
-138 DGSRV
+138 DGTRMT
-143 NDRQPPAV
+143 DRQPPVV
-151 DANLIIQAGKTRQ
+151 DARLIIQTAKTRQ
-164 ETYVTNGD
+164 ESYVTAGN
-172 QRIYTRPVRFRDMDL
+172 QRIYTRPIRFRDMDL
-187 VFQAATSIRGLHDD
+187 VFQAATSIRGLQDD

-207 EMLVLSP
+207 EMLLLSP

-240 TAETIQADNLS
+240 KAETIQADNLS

-256 NGTDEFGKLSLTI
+256 NGTDEFGKLSQTI

-296 PLTVIKGAAELGG
+296 PLTVIKGAAELG
-309 ADDLATDRSRD
+309 AIDDLATDRSRD

-344 SDNGVLIANRRETDV
+344 SDNGVLVANRCETDV
-359 SELVQGAIDEVAAS
+359 AELVQGAIDEVGAS
-373 FTTHPAVDVKLDITM
+373 FTNHPSVDYQIEVQTLH
-388 LNIDGELI
+388 IDGELM
-396 HRALCNLISNAYRH
+396 HRALCNLINNAYRH

-415 NVTITVTETAI
+415 NVNITVTQTAFI
-426 NVRDNGC
+426 VQDTGV
-433 GIPENHL
+433 GIPETHL
-440 PHVQERFYRA
+440 PHVQERFYRV
-450 DASRSR
+450 DASRTR

-479 AIDSKVGHGTSVTL
+479 AIQSIEGAGTTVTIS
-493 TFTT
+493 FFA

>member
-25 ALRGRIYISM
+25 ALRGRIDISM
-35 MNTLDRELASRASQI
+35 MNTLTLI
-50 TQPRGGRPRGP
+50 LGQPQQGRGQDPNQP
-61 GEPLGGL
+61 G
-68 IGNLN
+68 
-73 RQQQPIHPR
+73 H
-82 DDRPQSG
+82 
-89 PQSQARGDNHTGGDA
+89 DNHANGDPNP
-104 RGFND
+104 ND
-109 PSQDRRDFGPPF
+109 DPNRDRRDFGPPF

-130 PNLPIYTL
+130 PNMPLYNP

-143 NDRQPPAV
+143 NERQPPPFDTKLV
-151 DANLIIQAGKTRQ
+151 IQTAKTRQ
-164 ETYVTNGD
+164 ESYVTAGD
-172 QRIYTRPVRFRDMDL
+172 QRIYTRPIRFREMDL
-187 VFQAATSIRGLHDD
+187 VFQAATSIRGLQDD
-201 LATITR
+201 LATMTR
-207 EMLVLSP
+207 EMLLLSP
-214 IALLAATIAGMF
+214 IALLAATMTGMF

-240 TAETIQADNLS
+240 KAETIQAVNLS

-256 NGTDEFGKLSLTI
+256 NGTDEFGKLSQTI

-296 PLTVIKGAAELGG
+296 PLTVIKGAAELG
-309 ADDLATDRSRD
+309 AIDELATDRSRD

-344 SDNGVLIANRRETDV
+344 SDNGVLVANRNETDV
-359 SELVQGAIDEVAAS
+359 AELVQGAIDEVGAS
-373 FTTHPAVDVKLDITM
+373 FTNHPAVDYQIEVQTLH
-388 LNIDGELI
+388 IDGELM

-415 NVTITVTETAI
+415 NVNITVTQTAFI
-426 NVRDNGC
+426 VQDTGV
-433 GIPENHL
+433 GIPETHL
-440 PHVQERFYRA
+440 PHVQERFYRV
-450 DASRSR
+450 DASRAR

-464 LSIVQSIAAAHGGDV
+464 LSIVQSIAASHGGDV
-479 AIDSKVGHGTSVTL
+479 AIQSIEGAGTTVTIS
-493 TFTT
+493 FSA

>member
-35 MNTLDRELASRASQI
+35 MNTLDRELASRANPLM
-50 TQPRGGRPRGP
+50 QPRGGRPRGP
-61 GEPLGGL
+61 GGTLGGPL
-68 IGNLN
+68 SFILTQRPQDRGQ
-73 RQQQPIHPR
+73 RPIQQPGRGEHGNGEQGAF
-82 DDRPQSG
+82 DDQNR
-89 PQSQARGDNHTGGDA
+89 
-104 RGFND
+104 
-109 PSQDRRDFGPPF
+109 DRRDFGPRF

-130 PNLPIYTL
+130 PNLPLYTPYGNRL
-138 DGSRV
+138 S
-143 NDRQPPAV
+143 DRQPSPPATE
-151 DANLIIQAGKTRQ
+151 LIIQAAKSRR
-164 ETYVTNGD
+164 ESYVSKGE
-172 QRIYTRPVRFRDMDL
+172 QRIYTRPMRFRDMDV
-187 VFQAATSIRGLHDD
+187 VFQTTTSTTGLRED
-201 LATITR
+201 LAAITR
-207 EMLVLSP
+207 EMLLLSP
-214 IALLAATIAGMF
+214 IALIAATVAGMF

-231 LSPVDAISR
+231 LSPVDAISSK
-240 TAETIQADNLS
+240 AETIQADNLS
-251 DRLPV
+251 ERLPV
-256 NGTDEFGKLSLTI
+256 NGTDEFGKLSQTI

-296 PLTVIKGAAELGG
+296 PLTVIKGAAELGA
-309 ADDLATDRSRD
+309 ADEIATDRSRD

-344 SDNGVLIANRRETDV
+344 SDSGVLIANRRETDV
-359 SELVQGAIDEVAAS
+359 AELVQGALDEVAAT
-373 FTTHPAVDVKLDITM
+373 FTTHPDVALQLCVPT

-410 TPESG
+410 TPETGQVSI
-415 NVTITVTETAI
+415 TIADGTIE
-426 NVRDNGC
+426 VRDNGS
-433 GIPENHL
+433 GIPESHL
-440 PHVQERFYRA
+440 PHVQERFYRV

-479 AIDSKVGHGTSVTL
+479 AIKSIEGAGTTVTIY
-493 TFTT
+493 FSA

>member
-12 VTVLFLILIGMGM
+12 VAVLFLILIGMGM
-25 ALRGRIYISM
+25 ALRGRIDISM
-35 MNTLDRELASRASQI
+35 MNTLDRELASRASQL

-61 GEPLGGL
+61 GGPPGGMGDMMLGQQQG
-68 IGNLN
+68 
-73 RQQQPIHPR
+73 RQQDPNQP
-82 DDRPQSG
+82 G
-89 PQSQARGDNHTGGDA
+89 NDNHGNGDQNP
-104 RGFND
+104 ND
-109 PSQDRRDFGPPF
+109 DPNRDRRDFRPPF

-130 PNLPIYTL
+130 PNMPLYSP

-143 NDRQPPAV
+143 NERQPPAIDTKLV
-151 DANLIIQAGKTRQ
+151 IQTAITRQ
-164 ETYVTNGD
+164 ESYVTAGD
-172 QRIYTRPVRFRDMDL
+172 QRIYTRPIRFREMDF

-201 LATITR
+201 LAAITR
-207 EMLVLSP
+207 EMLLLSP

-240 TAETIQADNLS
+240 KAETIQADNLS

-256 NGTDEFGKLSLTI
+256 NGTDEFGKLSQTI

-296 PLTVIKGAAELGG
+296 PLTVIKGAAELG
-309 ADDLATDRSRD
+309 AIDELATDRSRD

-344 SDNGVLIANRRETDV
+344 SDNGVLVANRHETDIA
-359 SELVQGAIDEVAAS
+359 ELIQGAVDEVGAS
-373 FTTHPAVDVKLDITM
+373 FTTHPAVDYHFEVQTLH
-388 LNIDGELI
+388 IDGELM

-415 NVTITVTETAI
+415 VVSISVSQTAI
-426 NVRDNGC
+426 CVQDNGC
-433 GIPENHL
+433 GIPESHL
-440 PHVQERFYRA
+440 PHVQERFYRV

-464 LSIVQSIAAAHGGDV
+464 LSIVQSIAASHGGDV
-479 AIDSKVGHGTSVTL
+479 AIQSIEGTGTTVTIS
-493 TFTT
+493 FSA